1 MRSIDKLIKNN
12 WEDRLGRKQGCW
24 EYYYPDGQLECR
36 GSFKNGKRIGVW
48 EEYWSNGNLWIK
60 GSYLDGQRE
69 GIWEYYYSYGSL
81 NAIKVYENGIIV
93 EMVWDYCDLD
103 EKYCL
108 IKNV

>member
-12 WEDRLGRKQGCW
+12 WEDRLGRKQGLW
-24 EYYYPDGQLECR
+24 EYYYPNGQLH
-36 GSFKNGKRIGVW
+36 
-48 EEYWSNGNLWIK
+48 IK
-60 GSYLDGQRE
+60 GSYVSGEKE